1 MLNFAIGPVM
11 VEPEILKIGSEQ
23 IPYFRTQEFSDI
35 MLENEALIKKLMNAN
50 DSSRVLFLTA
60 SGTAAMEAAVINTL
74 NHADKIIVVNGGSF
88 GERFKLICDAHGL
101 NATEIKLDYGQSLTK
116 DHLAPFEN
124 RGYSAFLINVHETS
138 TGVLYDLKLV
148 KEFCRRNRVFLI
160 VDAISSFLADPYD
173 MHGVNTTIISS
184 QKGLALP
191 PGLSM
196 IVVDEGAQERI
207 AQNKSST
214 FYFDLKQ
221 YLSDGERGQ
230 TPFTPA
236 VGILLQLRK
245 RLEAIDS
252 VGVRQIV
259 DSVGNLAL
267 HFRSR
272 ITSVGLPFE
281 IPYKSLSNALTPL
294 TPHGK
299 MKAYE
304 IFQYLKDKKDIF
316 VCPNGGELQH
326 TLFRVGHIGAL
337 SIADNETLV
346 QAFCDMKSEG
356 IL

>member
-50 DSSRVLFLTA
+50 ESSRMLVLTA
-60 SGTAAMEAAVINTL
+60 SGTAAMEAAVMNTL
-74 NHADKIIVVNGGSF
+74 NHADKIVVVNGGSF
-88 GERFKLICDAHGL
+88 GKRFKLICDAHGL

-116 DHLAPFEN
+116 DHLAPFEG
-124 RGYSAFLINVHETS
+124 RGYTGFLINVHETS

-173 MHGVNTTIISS
+173 SHGVNATIISS

-196 IVVDEGAQERI
+196 IVVDEAAQERI
-207 AQNKSST
+207 LQNKSNSY
-214 FYFDLKQ
+214 YFDLKQ
-221 YLSDGERGQ
+221 YLSDGKRGQ

-236 VGILLQLRK
+236 VSILLQLRK
-245 RLEAIDS
+245 KLEIIDNI
-252 VGVRQIV
+252 GVREIIHNV
-259 DSVGNLAL
+259 ANLAF
-267 HFRSR
+267 HFRGH
-272 ITSVGLPFE
+272 ITNLNLPLE

-294 TPHGK
+294 RPHGK

-304 IFQYLKDKKDIF
+304 IFQYLKDEKDIF
-316 VCPNGGELQH
+316 VCPNGGDLQQ
-326 TLFRVGHIGAL
+326 TLFRVGHIGAIT
-337 SIADNETLV
+337 IADNEVLIE
-346 QAFCDMKSEG
+346 AFCDMKSQG